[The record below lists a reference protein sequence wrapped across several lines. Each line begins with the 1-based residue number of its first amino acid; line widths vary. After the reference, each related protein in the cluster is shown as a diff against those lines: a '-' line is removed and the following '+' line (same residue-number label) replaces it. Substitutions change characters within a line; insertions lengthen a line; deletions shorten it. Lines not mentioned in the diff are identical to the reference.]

1 MAAGEIGLQLGM
13 ALSTAGAEQ
22 GTEVP
27 TARTSPCDKILAC
40 LPNFI
45 VSVEANLRS

>member
-27 TARTSPCDKILAC
+27 TARLAHVTRSWHVCLIL
-40 LPNFI
+40 
-45 VSVEANLRS
+45 